1 MIKKTFLFILILIVN
16 QSCNL
21 NTTGTWKNK
30 SVDRRK
36 REEIK
41 ALNDKLFKAIHNND
55 VAVFNEVMS
64 DSIKLNIDMDKQL
77 EDLHH
82 SLKTD
87 NYKVLD
93 EYNVVSASAD
103 ARNTLISDEL
113 ADNSYEANY
122 LASNKETY
130 SSLLLTSDKDNEQL
144 ILLVYGKYGEEWKVN
159 IFQYGQYRLLGKTA
173 PEYLKLSQMSYLKGH
188 LMNAMSYITIAR
200 QLLHPLNDFFR
211 FKKETEINEFY
222 KKVMTEANAKFPL
235 PLTLENI
242 ETKPRIYKMVPQVT
256 ADGFFPMLYYVSS
269 IHINDEAAL
278 KNENE
283 KVKKEISRLFQGIE
297 EEKKYIFYWVSNESQ
312 DAGKVAEQYGFV
324 DTLSAPHL

>member
-1 MIKKTFLFILILIVN
+1 MQRIIIIVLAAILI

-30 SVDRRK
+30 NVDRRK
-36 REEIK
+36 KEEIK
-41 ALNDKLFKAIHNND
+41 SLNDKLFKAINNND
-55 VAVFNEVMS
+55 VAVFTEIMS
-64 DSIKLNIDMDKQL
+64 DSINVNMDMDKQL
-77 EDLHH
+77 DDLHH

-87 NYKVLD
+87 NYKVLE
-93 EYNVVSASAD
+93 EYNVVSASAG
-103 ARNTLISDEL
+103 ARNNLISDEL

-122 LASNKETY
+122 QAPNKETY
-130 SSLLLTSDKDNEQL
+130 TSLLLTSDKDNEQL

-173 PEYLKLSQMSYLKGH
+173 PEYFKLSQMSYLKGH

-200 QLLHPLNDFFR
+200 QLLHPVNDFFR
-211 FKKETEINEFY
+211 FKKEAEINEFY

-235 PLTLENI
+235 PLTLENV
-242 ETKPRIYKMVPQVT
+242 ETKPKIYKMVPQVT

-269 IHINDEAAL
+269 ININDEAAL
-278 KNENE
+278 KLENE

-297 EEKKYIFYWVSNESQ
+297 EEKKYIFYWVSNESP

-324 DTLSAPHL
+324 DTLSASN